1 MSNLSL
7 SRFEPLLITAVNIAA
22 RAVHL
27 VFFIAI
33 GNKYGSTALTD
44 NVIALLAPL
53 VVLTSVTTGA
63 ADSVAMPVFH
73 RAKNKDEASYI
84 YSFFSKRIVVYIS
97 LLSLVICFASSLLY
111 KNNYFLILILFSIP
125 VFASLSALKAGV
137 LNASNRFQVAVT
149 GPLSGAAAAIFFL
162 IMMPNHIYSF
172 AASFLVFEV
181 GKLVCLSFFKDIS
194 SGGISK
200 KTNSSEKVIQWGY
213 RNTKIQLLA
222 SFIMAL
228 IYPVDIW
235 FAQSIKEVGA
245 VTFVEYANKLWNIV
259 PLLFTGHIAV
269 TYASLSKTANV
280 SNEALNNKKIN
291 IHSIALRYL
300 LWGTITGI
308 VIIFASDYLV
318 RLLFGFGKITFQ
330 QQNVLSDLLK
340 SYLVGS
346 GFYIGGIVY
355 VRALSA
361 AGRIDILLTITI
373 FSFICNIVGDFI
385 LIRISGLN
393 GIGIATSVVY
403 ICSFFLLVFSYE
415 KNKLAV

>member
-7 SRFEPLLITAVNIAA
+7 SKFEPLLITAVNIAA

-33 GNKYGSTALTD
+33 GNKYGSTSLTD
-44 NVIALLAPL
+44 DVIALLAPL
-53 VVLTSVTTGA
+53 VVLTSVATGA

-73 RAKNKDEASYI
+73 KAKNKDEAAYI

-97 LLSLVICFASSLLY
+97 LLSLVICFTSSLLY

-125 VFASLSALKAGV
+125 VFASLSALKAGI
-137 LNASNRFQVAVT
+137 LNASNRFQAAVT
-149 GPLSGAAAAIFFL
+149 GPLFGAAAAIFFL
-162 IMMPNHIYSF
+162 FMMPNHIYSF
-172 AASFLVFEV
+172 ASSFLVFEV

-194 SGGISK
+194 FGGVLT
-200 KTNSSEKVIQWGY
+200 KTDSSENIIRWGY
-213 RNTKIQLLA
+213 RNTKIQLLS

-235 FAQSIKEVGA
+235 FAQSIKEVGY

-269 TYASLSKTANV
+269 TYASLSKTASV
-280 SNEALNNKKIN
+280 SKEAFNKKIN

-300 LWGTITGI
+300 FWGTITGI
-308 VIIFASDYLV
+308 LIIFASDYIV
-318 RLLFGFGKITFQ
+318 ILLFGFGKITVQ
-330 QQNVLSDLLK
+330 QQNILSDLLK

-361 AGRIDILLTITI
+361 AGRIDILLTVTI

-403 ICSFFLLVFSYE
+403 VCSFFLLVSSYE